1 MVTPEDVAKHV
12 VCGPDPE
19 AHIRKIEESI
29 GKGGFDHVCIHQIG
43 GGQQQEFMEFYTKE
57 VLPHFGK

>member
-19 AHIRKIEESI
+19 AHIKKIEERI
-29 GKGGFDHVCIHQIG
+29 KMGFDHVCVHQI

-57 VLPHFGK
+57 VLPHFGE